1 MEIEQETLEKRGVAC
16 HPLSAKEL
24 LVVAQFDEGLLR
36 LPLVLP
42 LQMELQDTP
51 AGCDKWLLQLVPLTS
66 SAAAVPE

>member
-42 LQMELQDTP
+42 LQMELET
-51 AGCDKWLLQLVPLTS
+51 K
-66 SAAAVPE
+66 

>member
-1 MEIEQETLEKRGVAC
+1 MAC

-24 LVVAQFDEGLLR
+24 LVVAQFDVGLLR

-42 LQMELQDTP
+42 LQDTP

-66 SAAAVPE
+66 SAAAAPE